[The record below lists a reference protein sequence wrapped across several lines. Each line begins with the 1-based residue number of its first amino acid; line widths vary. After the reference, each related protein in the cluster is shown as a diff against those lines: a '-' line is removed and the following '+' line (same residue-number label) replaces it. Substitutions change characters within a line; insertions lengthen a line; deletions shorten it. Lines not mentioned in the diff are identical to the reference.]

1 MTDFRIIFSKKGSL
15 AFISHLDLT
24 HTFIRALKRAGIPLK
39 YSEGFNPRPKM
50 AFGLP
55 LSVGTEGE
63 NEILDLSLSRDLS
76 CEDLKEKLQ
85 SCLSDELQIK
95 SVSEPGK
102 KIKNIKYAVYRVEFE
117 DYHGDEN
124 AVNTVLQ
131 NPPPVMKHSK
141 SGEKLTDIK
150 PMIISAKAVN
160 EGASFIIDLTLTAYD
175 CMNLNPEYVI
185 KSINSSGITLP
196 EDYKTTRTDIIFEE

>member
-76 CEDLKEKLQ
+76 CEELKEKLQ
-85 SCLSDELQIK
+85 GSLSDELQIK

-124 AVNTVLQ
+124 AVNAVLQ

>member
-1 MTDFRIIFSKKGSL
+1 MTDFRIVFSKKGSL

-24 HTFIRALKRAGIPLK
+24 HTFIRAMKRAGIPLR

-55 LSVGTEGE
+55 LSVGMEGE
-63 NEILDLSLSRDLS
+63 NEILDVSLT
-76 CEDLKEKLQ
+76 EDFDCGEFKEKLQ
-85 SCLSDELQIK
+85 SSLSSDIQIK

-117 DYHGDEN
+117 DYTGDEN
-124 AVNTVLQ
+124 AVNAALQ
-131 NPPPVMKHSK
+131 NPAPVMKHSK
-141 SGEKLTDIK
+141 SGDKLTDIK
-150 PMIISAKAVN
+150 PMIVCSKAEN
-160 EGASFIIDLTLTAYD
+160 NGSSFIIDLTLTAYD

-185 KSINSSGITLP
+185 KSLNSSGIGLP
-196 EDYKTTRTDIIFEE
+196 EDYKTTRTNIIFEE

>member
-76 CEDLKEKLQ
+76 CEELKEKLQ
-85 SCLSDELQIK
+85 GSLSDELKIK

-124 AVNTVLQ
+124 AVNAVLQ

>member
-55 LSVGTEGE
+55 LTVGTEGE